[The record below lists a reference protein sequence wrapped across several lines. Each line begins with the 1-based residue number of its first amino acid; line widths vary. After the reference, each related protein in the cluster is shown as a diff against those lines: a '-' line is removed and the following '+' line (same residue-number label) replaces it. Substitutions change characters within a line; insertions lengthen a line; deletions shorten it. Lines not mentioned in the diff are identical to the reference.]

1 MSPAILSGIMPTPAS
16 IGDTTMAKRRTQLQ
30 GLLGPLET
38 DVMEMVW
45 KLGDTTVREVH
56 EALAARRDLAYTTVM
71 TTMARLASKGLL
83 TRDTSGLAHRYRATI
98 SREDYARSTVTSV
111 VDWLVDRFPEPAMSY
126 FAKVVEDEGNT
137 AAAEE
142 LRQQIEQL
150 RIRER

>member
-1 MSPAILSGIMPTPAS
+1 
-16 IGDTTMAKRRTQLQ
+16 MAKRRTQLQ

-56 EALAARRDLAYTTVM
+56 EALATRRDLAYTTVM

-83 TRDTSGLAHRYRATI
+83 QRDTTGLAHRYRATV
-98 SREDYARSTVTSV
+98 SRDEYARSTVTSV

-126 FAKVVEDEGNT
+126 FMKVVEDEGSP
-137 AAAEE
+137 AEAEALRNKIAE
-142 LRQQIEQL
+142 LRAQE
-150 RIRER
+150 E